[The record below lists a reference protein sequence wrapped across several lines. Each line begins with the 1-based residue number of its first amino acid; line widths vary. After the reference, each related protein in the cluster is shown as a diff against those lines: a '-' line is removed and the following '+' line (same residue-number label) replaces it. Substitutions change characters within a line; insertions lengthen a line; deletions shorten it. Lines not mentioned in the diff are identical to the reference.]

1 MAVLG
6 DAGGYWVQIRMRL
19 LPDPSPGPFDLK
31 TEIHLQMMGLD
42 YRKLCKGRANAPK
55 AKLPYIVVR
64 SDCANARESGLRLWC
79 MQWVARV

>member
-1 MAVLG
+1 
-6 DAGGYWVQIRMRL
+6 MRL

-55 AKLPYIVVR
+55 AKLPYIGLPLISVPKVPVGFLGN
-64 SDCANARESGLRLWC
+64 SSGCSEFL
-79 MQWVARV
+79 